1 MLINYIEKTSDKS
14 RPRFPRLGT
23 TDNPRFDGKNA
34 TAFLKNFESLIK
46 EYEPKASNRCKIEL
60 LEQNTNYN

>member
-1 MLINYIEKTSDKS
+1 MNHIEKTSNKS
-14 RPRFPRLGT
+14 QPRFPRLGT

-46 EYEPKASNRCKIEL
+46 EYEPEASDRRKIEL